1 MGRVGWG
8 RAITWDDGVHADR
21 GVASQREAKVLLPPV
36 HANDPDE
43 EEEAKIRFRLRVCH
57 VFVKGD
63 RSKNINIISDHVS
76 NGRHWKEKEKPI

>member
-57 VFVKGD
+57 VFVV
-63 RSKNINIISDHVS
+63 R
-76 NGRHWKEKEKPI
+76 RHDQWNVKERQLRERRLIKKYQYNQ